1 MSCYTED
8 ALFLT
13 ADIVDQTIQLEID
26 DDRIELLASAELMYL
41 NEKYGGVI
49 LNEMERLEPRILAI
63 RNNPWERRR
72 HLEEVVRHVIEV
84 ENEMG

>member
-49 LNEMERLEPRILAI
+49 LNEM
-63 RNNPWERRR
+63 
-72 HLEEVVRHVIEV
+72 
-84 ENEMG
+84 G